1 MKKLRMKK
9 LRKPA
14 LLTLALSL
22 VLCLTGCGL
31 FGGVTEETAVD
42 YVKAQMDVIYK
53 GEYQGYLDLVADS
66 TQEECQEAYDS
77 KMTSEAEYLM
87 GLLAIEYPTEELTAR
102 FADLYRQIF
111 AKADYT
117 VQEASRMEDGS
128 YSVKVVVKPIDIIDQ
143 LNEAWDD
150 FSEDF
155 EARYADV
162 DVESMTDDEYADW
175 YVNTYDADYGQSL
188 ADLLESLIPSL
199 GYMEETSI
207 LVQVQPDEDG
217 YYYLSEDDFS
227 NLDWLVVY
235 YDSLGT

>member
-1 MKKLRMKK
+1 MEELRMKKLRMKK

-31 FGGVTEETAVD
+31 FGGGVTEETAVD

-111 AKADYT
+111 DKADYT

-227 NLDWLVVY
+227 NVDGLVVY
-235 YDSLGT
+235 

>member
-1 MKKLRMKK
+1 MKK
-9 LRKPA
+9 LRKLT
-14 LLTLALSL
+14 LLTLTLSL
-22 VLCLTGCGL
+22 VLCLAGCDLLSG
-31 FGGVTEETAVD
+31 GGVTKQDAVD

-87 GLLAIEYPTEELTAR
+87 GLLAIEYPTEELNAR
-102 FADLYRQIF
+102 FADIYRQIF

>member
-1 MKKLRMKK
+1 MKK
-9 LRKPA
+9 LRKLT
-14 LLTLALSL
+14 LLTLTLSL
-22 VLCLTGCGL
+22 VLCLAGCDLLSG
-31 FGGVTEETAVD
+31 GGVTKQDAVD

-53 GEYQGYLDLVADS
+53 GEFQGYLDLVADS
-66 TQEECQEAYDS
+66 TEEECQEAYDS
-77 KMTSEAEYLM
+77 KMTAEAEFLM
-87 GLLAIEYPTEELTAR
+87 SSLAIEYPTEELTAR

-117 VQEASRMEDGS
+117 VQEASRLDDGS

-143 LNEAWDD
+143 LNSAWYD
-150 FSEDF
+150 FSENF
-155 EARYADV
+155 EAKYADV
-162 DVESMTDDEYADW
+162 DPNAMTDAEWEDW

-188 ADLLESLIPSL
+188 AALLESLIPSL

-217 YYYLSEDDFS
+217 YYYLSEDDFA
-227 NLDWLVVY
+227 NLDWLVIY

>member
-1 MKKLRMKK
+1 MKKMRK
-9 LRKPA
+9 LVLLP
-14 LLTLALSL
+14 LTLAL
-22 VLCLTGCGL
+22 VLCLAACNL
-31 FGGVTEETAVD
+31 FGVGGVTKQDAVD

-53 GEYQGYLDLVADS
+53 GEYQDYLDLVADS
-66 TQEECQEAYDS
+66 TQEECQEAHEE
-77 KMTSEAEYLM
+77 KMTTEAEYLM
-87 GLLAIEYPTEELTAR
+87 NLLAIEYPTEELTAR

-117 VQEASRMEDGS
+117 VQEASRLDDGS
-128 YSVKVVVKPIDIIDQ
+128 YSVKVVVRPIDIIDQ
-143 LNEAWDD
+143 LNSAWYD
-150 FSEDF
+150 FSEEF
-155 EARYADV
+155 EAKYADV
-162 DVESMTDDEYADW
+162 DPNTMTDAEWEDW

-188 ADLLESLIPSL
+188 AALLESLIPSL

-217 YYYLSEDDFS
+217 YYYLSEDDFA